1 MRTLWEN
8 RVWPLAVIIMIFT
21 ALIFISTLVA
31 GPAEGFD
38 RRGRMGP
45 PGMGENKKDRKKR
58 AEEMKKQ
65 AVEQFEKMCEF
76 LELKAEQ
83 KKEARKLFD
92 ERQKKMKK
100 VTENMQDRRSN
111 PADARDKM
119 GEIFTNYR
127 EKLSGILNEAQKAKL
142 EKWIDDRQGSGGT
155 GSQPPN

>member
-1 MRTLWEN
+1 MR
-8 RVWPLAVIIMIFT
+8 
-21 ALIFISTLVA
+21 
-31 GPAEGFD
+31 
-38 RRGRMGP
+38 
-45 PGMGENKKDRKKR
+45 
-58 AEEMKKQ
+58 KQ

-100 VTENMQDRRSN
+100 IMEKMRDRKID
-111 PADARDKM
+111 PADAHDKM

-127 EKLSGILNEAQKAKL
+127 EKLSGILDEAQKAKI
-142 EKWIDDRQGSGGT
+142 EKWIDDRQGSFGA